1 MNRFNISRAVTK
13 LSPRSF
19 TAGKETMIQTI
30 RNANTSVM
38 LFAALLLACAMTV
51 ACSSDSAKPVSSN
64 VQLPANQAPA
74 PPAVTNL
81 PAPVYKAEAKPT
93 PKRVIRRRPA
103 TVTYD
108 DASSG
113 VQFEYPRRYAL
124 ETGDAA
130 TSLVASTP
138 LPMDFIQPGG
148 TAIAAVELPE
158 SSYLNTDF
166 SSGFFSVSLHKGL
179 TADQCGEFS
188 VPEKKPDATD
198 SSDDGSPVFMLG
210 DMEMKAAEAVAGE
223 GARQSDSKY
232 FHLFQNGACYEF
244 ALNVTTA
251 SPATDGQMKH
261 VDRDQVF
268 NRLEKIM
275 ATLKINAIAEPEQ
288 AAKTDD
294 KPAETKSADSTEK
307 PVVEAAPVAA
317 ETPVQDSKTAA
328 VSQPVQPAAQP
339 AVAPANSSSEN
350 KPQ

>member
-1 MNRFNISRAVTK
+1 MNRFNISSAVTK
-13 LSPRSF
+13 FASPRSF
-19 TAGKETMIQTI
+19 IAGRENMIQTI

-51 ACSSDSAKPVSSN
+51 ACSSDSPKPVSSN
-64 VQLPANQAPA
+64 VQIPANQAPA
-74 PPAVTNL
+74 PPTVTNP
-81 PAPVYKAEAKPT
+81 PAPEYKAEAKPA
-93 PKRVIRRRPA
+93 PKRAIRRRPA
-103 TVTYD
+103 TVTYND
-108 DASSG
+108 SSSG
-113 VQFEYPRRYAL
+113 VQFDYPRRYAI

-130 TSLVASTP
+130 SSLIASTP

-158 SSYLNTDF
+158 SSYQNTDF
-166 SSGFFSVSLHKGL
+166 SSGFFSVSVHKGL

-188 VPEKKPDATD
+188 IPEKKPNASDA
-198 SSDDGSPVFMLG
+198 SDDGSPVFMLG

-223 GARQSDSKY
+223 GAQQSDSKY

-275 ATLKINAIAEPEQ
+275 ATLKINAPAEPEQ
-288 AAKTDD
+288 ATNTDE
-294 KPAETKSADSTEK
+294 KPADAASGK
-307 PVVEAAPVAA
+307 PAA
-317 ETPVQDSKTAA
+317 EAVTVPTEPPAQDGKTAA
-328 VSQPVQPAAQP
+328 VSQPAQPAAQP
-339 AVAPANSSSEN
+339 AVVPTTTSSDN